1 MNFFHAVIFGV
12 IEGITEFLPISSTG
26 HLILT
31 SKILQLSQTDFLKS
45 FEISIQLGAILA
57 VVVLYWRSFFVKFE
71 ILKKVVVAFLPTAIF
86 GLIFYK
92 VVKQFL
98 LGSEIVVLWALGL
111 GGVFLIIFEIFYPH
125 TKNFGVGVNHE
136 RQDAVD
142 ELEKISWRQSLIIG
156 LCQSIAI
163 IPGVSRSASTIVGG
177 MALGLKRKTIVEF
190 SFLLAVPT
198 MAAATGFD
206 LIKSGGGFSLD
217 QFGLLAVGFVLSFFT
232 AIAAIKFLLRFVKN
246 HSFISFGVYRI
257 ILALLFWFLL

>member
-1 MNFFHAVIFGV
+1 MTFFHAIILGI

-26 HLILT
+26 HLILA
-31 SKILQLSQTDFLKS
+31 SKVLRLPSTDFLKS
-45 FEISIQLGAILA
+45 FEIAIQLGAILA

-71 ILKKVVVAFLPTAIF
+71 ILKKIIVAFLPTAVL

-98 LGSEIVVLWALGL
+98 LGSEQVVLWALLL
-111 GGVFLIIFEIFYPH
+111 GGVFLIIFEIFYR
-125 TKNFGVGVNHE
+125 E
-136 RQDAVD
+136 RQDAV
-142 ELEKISWRQSLIIG
+142 EGVEKISWGQAVIIG

-163 IPGVSRSASTIVGG
+163 VPGVSRAASTIVGG
-177 MALGLKRKTIVEF
+177 IALGLKRKTIVEF

-198 MAAATGFD
+198 MIAATGLD
-206 LIKSGGGFSLD
+206 LVKSGGGFSPD
-217 QFGLLAVGFVLSFFT
+217 QFGLLAVGFVLSFLT

-257 ILALLFWFLL
+257 ILAILFWFLL